1 MKRLFRGGMVYDTD
15 SASFIDVDILT
26 DGSVIVAVN
35 NKINEEC
42 ADEIIDCTGK
52 YIIPGFVDVH
62 THGRVGHDFNSVTVD
77 DISEMRASYAK
88 MGTTSFMATLA
99 SAPLDA
105 LYESAKTINA
115 CREAEPGIA
124 TVLGTHL
131 EGRYLA
137 PDCRGAHASELLA
150 PLDGDEA
157 GKLIDAML
165 PTPVHV
171 SAALELADE
180 DFYNS
185 VLSRGA
191 TLGMAHSNA
200 TYDEAMAALDKGAT
214 SFTHT
219 FNAMRKI
226 HHREPGNISASML
239 SDAYSE
245 VICDGEHVHPAMV
258 SMMDRLKPC
267 GKLVLITDSMEGA
280 GCPDGEYSI
289 AGLPVFVKNGRAVNT
304 DGALAGST
312 LDMFKALKNYM
323 SFCSRT
329 LEEAIPAATINP
341 ATMVGVNKVCGKIAE
356 GMRADLVIL
365 DSKENMNIVSVVA
378 AGGDVVR

>member
-1 MKRLFRGGMVYDTD
+1 MKRLFVGGKVYNTD
-15 SASFIDVDILT
+15 SASFINADILT
-26 DGSVIVAVN
+26 DGTKIISVKENIDRDS
-35 NKINEEC
+35 
-42 ADEIIDCTGK
+42 ADEVIGCAGK
-52 YIIPGFVDVH
+52 YIIPGLVDVH
-62 THGRVGHDFNSVTVD
+62 THGRVGHDFNSITAS
-77 DISEMRASYAK
+77 DIAEMRASYAAT
-88 MGTTSFMATLA
+88 GTTTFMATLA
-99 SAPLDA
+99 SAPIDA
-105 LYESAKTINA
+105 LYESAKTINDS
-115 CREAEPGIA
+115 RDVTPGTA
-124 TVLGTHL
+124 TVAGTHL

-137 PDCRGAHASELLA
+137 PDCRGAHATELLA

-157 GKLIDAML
+157 GKLVDAML
-165 PTPVHV
+165 PLPVHV

-180 DFYNS
+180 SFYKA

-200 TYDEAMAALDKGAT
+200 TYDEAMHALDMGAV

-258 SMMDRLKPC
+258 SMMDRLKPY

-289 AGLPVFVKNGRAVNT
+289 AGLPVFVKNGRAVNS

-312 LDMFKALKNYM
+312 LDLFTALKNYM
-323 SFCSRT
+323 RFCSRT
-329 LEEAIPAATINP
+329 LEEAIPTATSNP
-341 ATMVGVNKVCGKIAE
+341 AAMIGADKVCGKIE
-356 GMRADLVIL
+356 DGMRADFIIL
-365 DSKENMNIVSVVA
+365 DSKENMNIVTVIA
-378 AGGDVVR
+378 AGGDVER